1 MTYPTLPRLIS
12 SVFCCTRSCYKSSF
26 IFLSLPD
33 SKFQSVV
40 TIWII
45 FLCFHCHICI
55 HPYQHSLSHS
65 AYHSFSHSLLFYF
78 ILFYFILFYFI
89 YFARRMKP
97 KLNLLMWMETI
108 SPFWMFITH
117 TNRCSYF
124 SSPMILVSSSCLLTV
139 MRMRW
144 LPLPLFLCQISFLL
158 YHTSFIHLLCCVVL
172 LYSRW
177 WFTIP

>member
-1 MTYPTLPRLIS
+1 MTYPTLLKLVS

-40 TIWII
+40 TIWIM
-45 FLCFHCHICI
+45 FLCFHCHIYI

-78 ILFYFILFYFI
+78 ILFYLFCQADEAKAQFAHVDGDHLSLLNVYHAYKQVLLLLFTYDTCFILMSSHCHAYALITSSTLFMSNI
-89 YFARRMKP
+89 
-97 KLNLLMWMETI
+97 I
-108 SPFWMFITH
+108 SSI
-117 TNRCSYF
+117 SYIIH
-124 SSPMILVSSSCLLTV
+124 SSVV
-139 MRMRW
+139 
-144 LPLPLFLCQISFLL
+144 
-158 YHTSFIHLLCCVVL
+158 LCCVVL
-172 LYSRW
+172 FYSRW